1 MIQLKTEVRDI
12 MTKELITLK
21 EDTPVKEAARILS
34 EAKISGAPVVDD
46 EGRLIGLVTESDLV
60 VQDVRLHF
68 PTYIQ
73 LLDGYIYFP
82 GSLKRFEEEFK
93 KAVGAKVGDIMDTDV
108 VTIDEHATIEDAATL
123 MTEKDVG
130 LVPVLSGNNLV
141 GIIAKRD
148 IVRSISRS

>member
-73 LLDGYIYFP
+73 LLDGYIYLP